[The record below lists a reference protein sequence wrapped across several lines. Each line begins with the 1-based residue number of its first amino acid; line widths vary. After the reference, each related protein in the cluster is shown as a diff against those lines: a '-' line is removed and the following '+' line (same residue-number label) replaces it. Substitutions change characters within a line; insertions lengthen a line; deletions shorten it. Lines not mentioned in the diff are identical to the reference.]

1 MATTGNVSVRLSVVD
16 AETVRAAL
24 EKLGSD
30 GQAALKK
37 IEAAAAHPN
46 TSLSAVDKTVA
57 GLKQRFEQTAQS
69 LGPLGTLLV
78 GLGPIGLTV
87 AAGIGA
93 AVAIMYEMSKAAKE
107 LGDRAGQLRNFAAAT
122 GLSTGQVQA
131 LTSEGAKFSLSSE
144 QISIGLQRLATNLDM
159 ARQGTGTLYDD
170 LKRIS
175 PQLAHQVA
183 GAKDVATA
191 YDLIG
196 RAISQAHDKITAAG
210 ISQAAFGRQGAVQGQ
225 LAAEVA
231 SSGGLGARASG
242 LQNAGK
248 VLDDGLLKRL
258 ATLRSEIVDTEQVTK
273 DLMAS
278 MFAEDTLKRIKAA
291 DEALQRMALHA
302 KEMKEATA
310 TETWGEWAQR
320 MLGYYGA
327 FAAGEGGNLAL
338 AGQMK
343 ESADQATIEAARQPR
358 GIYGPSDTGD
368 YQSKL
373 TLGGVAGAVNTGG
386 VRGAL
391 GMKAIEPKLP
401 FMADDALK
409 DLEKRIKALGDA
421 ATAPQKL
428 GFAMEKLNLEF
439 RKGDI
444 NASEYAQKL
453 GALEQAEQKSTIA
466 ARMQLGIAS
475 ESEILSQKLI
485 QLKKDEADGYIRS
498 EGEKRAALART
509 EIEAEKAYK
518 QEQVRNSAFKG
529 LAQMGQTPDVAETL
543 DKIGTGTLDK
553 LSTTLTDIAMN
564 SHKSKEAFRDFAM
577 STMQMIEQMMIKIA
591 IIGPMARGMEN
602 IFSGMM
608 GFGLPVSAG
617 GAGVNPDSPAGLLA
631 YAGSRMAMGGIM
643 TSRGPLRL
651 NRYASGGVARGAQM
665 AIFGEGSG
673 PEAYVPLPDGRAIPV
688 NINGARGG
696 ATHVVAPNITIHNNI
711 PAGMSAEDTNRTAA
725 TFARKTSE
733 MIRQS
738 VNEAIIAQMRTGGLL
753 NPA

>member
-1 MATTGNVSVRLSVVD
+1 MATGNVSVRLSVVD

-107 LGDRAGQLRNFAAAT
+107 LGDRAGQLRNFADTT
-122 GLSTGQVQA
+122 GLTTTEVQA
-131 LTSEGAKFSLSSE
+131 LTAEGAKFALGSD
-144 QISIGLQRLATNLDM
+144 QISIGLQRLAVNLDM
-159 ARQGTGTLYDD
+159 ARQGTGNLYND
-170 LKRIS
+170 LHRIS
-175 PQLAHQVA
+175 PELAHQVA

-196 RAISQAHDKITAAG
+196 RAIAQAHDKITAGG
-210 ISQAAFGRQGAVQGQ
+210 IAQAAFGRQGAVQGQ

-231 SSGGLGARASG
+231 SSGGLGSLASG
-242 LQNAGK
+242 FQNAGK
-248 VLDDGLLKRL
+248 ALDDGLLKRL
-258 ATLRSEIVDTEQVTK
+258 ATLRSEIIDTEQVTK

-278 MFAEDTLKRIKAA
+278 IFAEDTLRRVLSA
-291 DEALQRMALHA
+291 DEAMQRMALHM
-302 KEMKEATA
+302 KEMKEATKG
-310 TETWGEWAQR
+310 ETWGQWFVRNFSGIGAEGGITLDQAQR
-320 MLGYYGA
+320 
-327 FAAGEGGNLAL
+327 N
-338 AGQMK
+338 
-343 ESADQATIEAARQPR
+343 DQQLIDDAKRRR

-368 YQSKL
+368 YQTKL
-373 TLGGVAGAVNTGG
+373 TLGGVAGSVNTGG

-466 ARMQLGIAS
+466 ARLQLGIAS

-485 QLKKDEADGYIRS
+485 QLKKDEADGYIRT
-498 EGEKRAALART
+498 EAEKQAALART
-509 EIEAEKAYK
+509 QREAEQAYK
-518 QEQVRNSAFKG
+518 REQVKNSAYKG
-529 LAQMGQTPDVAETL
+529 LAQMGQRPDKDDVV
-543 DKIGTGTLDK
+543 DKLSTGTLDN
-553 LSTTLTDIAMN
+553 LSKTLVDIAMN
-564 SHKSKEAFRDFAM
+564 SRKSKEAFRDFAT
-577 STMQMIEQMMIKIA
+577 STMQMIEQMMVKIA
-591 IIGPMARGMEN
+591 IIGPMARGLE
-602 IFSGMM
+602 GL
-608 GFGLPVSAG
+608 FGAG
-617 GAGVNPDSPAGLLA
+617 GAAADAG
-631 YAGSRMAMGGIM
+631 GGKFAMGGVM
-643 TSRGPLRL
+643 TSRGPLPL
-651 NRYASGGVARGAQM
+651 NRYASGGVARGPQL

-688 NINGARGG
+688 NISGARGS
-696 ATHVVAPNITIHNNI
+696 ATHVIAPNITIHNNI
-711 PAGMSAEDTNRTAA
+711 PAGTSGEDAHRTAA
-725 TFARKTSE
+725 AFARATQD
-733 MIRQS
+733 MVIRS
-738 VNEAIIAQMRTGGLL
+738 VNDAIITQMRTGGLL
-753 NPA
+753 NPS